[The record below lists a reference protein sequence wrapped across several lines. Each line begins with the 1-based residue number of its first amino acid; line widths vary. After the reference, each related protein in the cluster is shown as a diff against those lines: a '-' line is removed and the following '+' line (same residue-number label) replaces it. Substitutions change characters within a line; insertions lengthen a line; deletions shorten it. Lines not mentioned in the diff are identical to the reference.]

1 MDCAKIGK
9 YIFERRKEL
18 NITQK
23 QLSEMLH
30 VSNKTISKWE
40 RGLGCP
46 DISMLPELS
55 KAFNISVDSI
65 LNAEVYKNLILG
77 GNMKRTKFHIC
88 NKCGNVVTSTKPI
101 ELSCC
106 GKILQP
112 LQEQPIDEL
121 HKVTI
126 EPIEDELLL
135 TINHP
140 MTKEHYISFISY
152 VTYDRVYTVKL
163 YPEQNPQIRFPNLR
177 DGKLL
182 IGCNVHG
189 LYVQK

>member
-65 LNAEVYKNLILG
+65 LNAEVYKNLIY
-77 GNMKRTKFHIC
+77 
-88 NKCGNVVTSTKPI
+88 
-101 ELSCC
+101 E
-106 GKILQP
+106 
-112 LQEQPIDEL
+112 
-121 HKVTI
+121 
-126 EPIEDELLL
+126 
-135 TINHP
+135 
-140 MTKEHYISFISY
+140 
-152 VTYDRVYTVKL
+152 TY
-163 YPEQNPQIRFPNLR
+163 
-177 DGKLL
+177 
-182 IGCNVHG
+182 
-189 LYVQK
+189 